1 MELEKSRPRR
11 TCLPWKVKMP
21 EQQPEDP
28 LAKARNE
35 KRTRVIVVASLS
47 VGVIIG
53 VLLTVISQTTEAF
66 AEKATR
72 NLCATTPLQRKE
84 W

>member
-1 MELEKSRPRR
+1 MELEKSGPRR
-11 TCLPWKVKMP
+11 TCLPWGVKTT
-21 EQQPEDP
+21 EQQTKDL
-28 LAKARNE
+28 LAKTRNK
-35 KRTRVIVVASLS
+35 KRTRFIVIASLS
-47 VGVIIG
+47 VGVIIA